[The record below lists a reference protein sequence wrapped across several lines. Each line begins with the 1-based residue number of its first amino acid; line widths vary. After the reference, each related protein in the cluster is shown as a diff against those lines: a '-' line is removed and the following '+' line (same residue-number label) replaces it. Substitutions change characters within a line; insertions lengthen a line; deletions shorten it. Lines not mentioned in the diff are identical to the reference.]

1 MRTPTLADVHA
12 VAERLGVD
20 ELVLNASRAWPA
32 RVRPL
37 ADPPPGSGLRPVM
50 GDAGAPLFGHT
61 LELFLDFLPSSLAR
75 KDRFGPISWARSP
88 IGPVVAASGP
98 EACEQ
103 ILRNPDRDFAN
114 GPAWEALIGPFFH
127 GGLMLRDS
135 DEHLAHR
142 RIMQQAFTRDR
153 LQTHLAQMQPWLE
166 EGVDAWEPSD
176 DGGVFHVLPHVKHL
190 LLRSASDIFLGEH
203 PDRATEDRIFEAFI
217 NTVRAGSAWVRR
229 DWLPGSRWWKGLR
242 GREVLEEFF
251 ADRLPAHRAAGT
263 SAGDVFS
270 ALATLT
276 DQDGTAFTDEEVID
290 HMIFLLMAAHDTST
304 ITLCTMLWGMA
315 AHPEWQ
321 QRARAESDAIP
332 RDHLTWE
339 DLDRLPT
346 LDLLQQE
353 ALRYVAP
360 VLIMMRSAV
369 RDTAILGHH
378 VPEGTYVMVSPFVT
392 HRDPEVWDDPDR
404 FDPTRFAPGG
414 EASDKHPYAWIPFGG
429 GVHKCIG
436 LHMAG
441 VQIKAVLHQ
450 VLRRYRWSLQPDHQL
465 KLDTSTLPVPRDGLP
480 VRLEPRRG

>member
-1 MRTPTLADVHA
+1 MRTPTLTDVHA
-12 VAERLGVD
+12 LAERIGVD
-20 ELVLNASRAWPA
+20 ELVLGASRSWPA
-32 RVRPL
+32 PVRPL

-50 GDAGAPLFGHT
+50 GDAGAPLVGHT

-75 KDRFGPISWARSP
+75 RERFGPVSWARSP
-88 IGPVVAASGP
+88 IGQVVSVSGP

-103 ILRNPDRDFAN
+103 VLRNPDRDFAN
-114 GPAWEALIGPFFH
+114 GPAWEALIGPFFR
-127 GGLMLRDS
+127 GGLMLRDF

-153 LQTHLAQMQPWLE
+153 LRAHLAQMQPWLE
-166 EGVDAWEPSD
+166 QGVAAWEPQQD
-176 DGGVFHVLPHVKHL
+176 FAVLPAIKHL

-203 PDRATEDRIFEAFI
+203 PEPEIEQEVFQAFI
-217 NTVRAGSAWVRR
+217 DTVRAGSAWFRR
-229 DWLPGSRWWKGLR
+229 DGLPGSRWWKGLR

-251 ADRLPAHRAAGT
+251 STSLPAHRTGGT
-263 SAGDVFS
+263 GQDMFS
-270 ALATLT
+270 ALATMS
-276 DQDGTAFTDEEVID
+276 DEDGNSFTGQEVVD

-304 ITLCTMLWGMA
+304 ITLSTMLWAMA

-321 QRARAESDAIP
+321 QRARQESDAID

-339 DLDRLPT
+339 DLDRLPSI
-346 LDLLQQE
+346 DLLQQE

-360 VLIMMRSAV
+360 VLIMMRSTV
-369 RDTAILGHH
+369 RDTAILGHF
-378 VPEGTYVMVSPFVT
+378 VPADTHVMVSPFVT
-392 HRDPEVWDDPDR
+392 HRDPQVWDDPDR

-414 EASDKHPYAWIPFGG
+414 EAENQHPYAWIPFGG

-450 VLRRYRWSLQPDHQL
+450 VLRPWEWSLRPGYEL
-465 KLDTSTLPVPRDGLP
+465 KLDTTTLPVPRDGLP
-480 VRLEPRRG
+480 VRLRPRS